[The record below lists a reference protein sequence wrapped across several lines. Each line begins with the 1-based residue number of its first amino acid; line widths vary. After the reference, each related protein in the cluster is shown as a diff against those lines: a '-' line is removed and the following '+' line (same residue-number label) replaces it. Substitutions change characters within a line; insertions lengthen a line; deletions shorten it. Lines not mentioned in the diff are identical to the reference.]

1 MISVEISPSDKC
13 SPDLLI
19 NAAQATLDQSGVPDA
34 DLSIV
39 LGDNERIREL
49 NREFL
54 GRDAPTD
61 VLSFPADEV
70 DPDTNRR
77 YLGDVILS
85 FPIAKKQAKER
96 GHSVEAELQLLVIHG
111 VLHLLG
117 YDHETTEEKNRMWAF
132 QGGILESMGIAPG
145 IVHEGD

>member
-1 MISVEISPSDKC
+1 MISVEISPPDKC

-19 NAAQATLDQSGVPDA
+19 KAAQAALDQSGVPDA

-39 LGDNERIREL
+39 LGDNQRIREL

-61 VLSFPADEV
+61 VLSFPADEI

-77 YLGDVILS
+77 YLGDIVLS
-85 FPIAKKQAKER
+85 FPFAERQAKER
-96 GHSVEAELQLLVIHG
+96 GHAVEAELQLLVIHG

-117 YDHETTEEKNRMWAF
+117 YDHETAEDKSRMWAF
-132 QGGILESMGIAPG
+132 QSRILESRGIDPG
-145 IVHEGD
+145 IVHEED

>member
-1 MISVEISPSDKC
+1 MISVEISPSNKC

-19 NAAQATLDQSGVPDA
+19 KAARATLDQSGAPDA

-39 LGDNERIREL
+39 LGDNKRIREL

-85 FPIAKKQAKER
+85 FPYAERQAKER
-96 GHSVEAELQLLVIHG
+96 GHSVESELQLLIIHG

-117 YDHETTEEKNRMWAF
+117 YDHETAEEKKRMWAF
-132 QGGILESMGIAPG
+132 QGRILESLGIAPG
-145 IVHEGD
+145 IVHEED